1 MHEFVL
7 RLTFPSPMFLLLWCV
22 GKGARSDSFV
32 SDRDS
37 LVCYDFVVF
46 FQLFLSIIFSGA
58 IAFILLV
65 ELPFSLNN
73 TNNCSANVTLQVMI
87 KANTPTFSFATL
99 TVVIVPPAFSK
110 LNQHILAGIFLLV
123 SKLSI
128 HAIVYPKPNLLW
140 GWLVNT
146 LVDWLLLIVAYSLS
160 VVKIELLQLP
170 IYWDQHRRDG
180 PLRLQNSR
188 SK

>member
-1 MHEFVL
+1 M
-7 RLTFPSPMFLLLWCV
+7 
-22 GKGARSDSFV
+22 
-32 SDRDS
+32 
-37 LVCYDFVVF
+37 F

-87 KANTPTFSFATL
+87 KGNTPTSSFATL

-110 LNQHILAGIFLLV
+110 LNQHILAGIILV

-128 HAIVYPKPNLLW
+128 HANVYPKSNLL
-140 GWLVNT
+140 GWLVNNNNNNKQA
-146 LVDWLLLIVAYSLS
+146 LLPKEKLKITIIYNILIQTKVMFT
-160 VVKIELLQLP
+160 Q
-170 IYWDQHRRDG
+170 D
-180 PLRLQNSR
+180 N
-188 SK
+188 